1 MSWDTLP
8 KTGLFYVLLTSKGGN
23 TAFSSPSPP
32 CNVVLMFELPIEND
46 KHLEWR
52 DQGRGGDCFV
62 LRSYPIWVQCLDNF
76 IADCRSGTEKWCLTT
91 VIDTK
96 QKVTGLRS
104 LIHLYVIIHKGF
116 LSLLI
121 HTNIL
126 SCYLPKGA
134 FQEQWLY
141 YIIYNN

>member
-23 TAFSSPSPP
+23 TAFPPTSPP
-32 CNVVLMFELPIEND
+32 RNVVLMFKLPIEND

-62 LRSYPIWVQCLDNF
+62 LRSYPIWVQYLNNF
-76 IADCRSGTEKWCLTT
+76 VADFRSETKKWCLTT
-91 VIDTK
+91 LIDAK

-104 LIHLYVIIHKGF
+104 LIYLYVTIHKDF
-116 LSLLI
+116 LSLWI
-121 HTNIL
+121 HTYIL
-126 SCYLPKGA
+126 YYYLPKEA

-141 YIIYNN
+141 YIIYDN